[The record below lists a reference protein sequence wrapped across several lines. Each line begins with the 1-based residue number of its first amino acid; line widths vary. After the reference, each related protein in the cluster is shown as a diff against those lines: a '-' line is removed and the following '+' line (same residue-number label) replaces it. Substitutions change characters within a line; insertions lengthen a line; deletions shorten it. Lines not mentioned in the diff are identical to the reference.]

1 VVHVVLCF
9 ADLLAHCAG
18 EALRALQYI
27 KPDVV
32 VVVLLLC
39 IVLQCGARRACV
51 SSVSGSSVQR
61 VAQVV
66 QCAYEASQKLRVGI
80 QTVVCN

>member
-1 VVHVVLCF
+1 VVHVVLSF
-9 ADLLAHCAG
+9 TDLLAHCAG

-39 IVLQCGARRACV
+39 IVLQCGVRCACV

-61 VAQVV
+61 EIQVV
-66 QCAYEASQKLRVGI
+66 QCAYEASHILRVGM
-80 QTVVCN
+80 QTVICN